1 MSPHS
6 RTTKPLSKKDIDT
19 PRNLPARAD
28 PASEE
33 ARIFGP
39 LSKRRELNIRRRF
52 FRSETKKLLPP
63 LVMESRTT
71 DKENILLDF
80 DIRKTNLFHEAE
92 KAVGELYRGPTKT
105 RRECKADLF
114 GNQSQTDSFDR
125 HPSRWIRRRYRWLL
139 SRLPCLVYKGT
150 GGKNISVQI
159 SSRSFCPYQRTPAHM
174 SEADSTTIA
183 WIQKP
188 AVLKCDSH
196 SQGIEI
202 SNDDRW

>member
-1 MSPHS
+1 M
-6 RTTKPLSKKDIDT
+6 TKPLSKKDIDT

-39 LSKRRELNIRRRF
+39 FSKRREVNIRRRF
-52 FRSETKKLLPP
+52 FRTETKKLLPP
-63 LVMESRTT
+63 LAVQVMESRTT
-71 DKENILLDF
+71 NKENILLDF

-92 KAVGELYRGPTKT
+92 KAVGDLYRGPTKT
-105 RRECKADLF
+105 RRECKVDLF
-114 GNQSQTDSFDR
+114 GNQSQTDAFDR

-150 GGKNISVQI
+150 GGNKIGVQI
-159 SSRSFCPYQRTPAHM
+159 SSRSFCPYQRTPAYM

-183 WIQKP
+183 WIQRP
-188 AVLKCDSH
+188 AVVKCDSH
-196 SQGIEI
+196 SQVIEI
-202 SNDDRW
+202 SNDDR